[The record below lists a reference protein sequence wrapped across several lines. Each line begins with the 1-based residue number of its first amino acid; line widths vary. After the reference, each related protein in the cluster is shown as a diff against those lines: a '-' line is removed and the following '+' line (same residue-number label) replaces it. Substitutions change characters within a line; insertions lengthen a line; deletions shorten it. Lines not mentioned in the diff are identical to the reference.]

1 MHPAAR
7 SPVRDVALG
16 LARMTGPA
24 EAGHPAL
31 LLHDPQD
38 RVQAWAGSRALP
50 AARRDWRRGLSRR
63 PARAGSRGG
72 ALPGLQVMRYLPQ
85 PMPRL
90 LLHGVPAFSA
100 ADAGPAQPLSARDAL
115 LLAWLHLEGPSPRSQ
130 LAGRLWPQGDEARA
144 RSNLRQLLLRLKR
157 AVGEVLVETEG
168 LLALAP
174 GVEVEEGGGRLLGPL
189 EFDDLPE
196 MAAWLQT
203 RREAQRRQQTREG
216 LARAREALAETRLDA
231 ALAHADAVLA
241 ADRAVEEAH
250 RLRMAVFRARGD
262 RAAALQAWDDCR
274 EALRQELGI
283 APSTATQAL
292 GHAILA
298 DEAPVVAPQAR
309 GTTPVPPSAASPGAG
324 ASPPAAMADALR
336 RPLPLVGRDA
346 VRQQALAA
354 LSAGRG
360 VLVQGEAGL
369 GKTRLLWTL
378 ATGRTVLHCAGRPG
392 DVLVPGALAARL
404 LAEALGRFDLPLDA
418 ALRAD
423 VQRLASSGGTAA
435 HAVASEAEHRRV
447 LDVLGLVLAASARCG
462 LRLVVLDDLHH
473 ADALSIEALAR
484 AWGHGLFGTDA
495 DDGTRPGDEE
505 DGSPATPRLLA
516 LLACRRAELGSAARQ
531 LLDTLEGSGRLHRV
545 VLQPLGVD
553 ELARLLAALPLGAA
567 LQPRAAELAA
577 VLHGRVGGNPAF
589 VLEALRALAQQPL
602 AAGALARL
610 EGLAWP
616 VLREQLGHRLARL
629 APEALQLA
637 QLAAV
642 AQREFS
648 LPLAAAAL
656 GRAPLALAPLFAELE
671 SAHVFSQGGFAHDL
685 VAEAVSASLP
695 AALRAPLHRLV
706 AEHLQRGGGAGAEPA
721 AIAHHLEAAG
731 DVAEAA
737 AWWLQAGHRA
747 LRHWRLD
754 EATQHFDRA
763 APGLLGAGRR
773 AEALQAMHGAA
784 RTLAMRSA
792 MDASEARLAEAWPWA
807 RTDVERVQL
816 LAVRVPSALGRQRP
830 AEVRAGVE
838 ALLALLAAPGWRAE
852 LLPPDDHVRAWFAI
866 AWGARVTRLA
876 HAAQVLLTQAV
887 AALPG
892 APAEQ
897 AKVLPFLQL
906 AQGVLAVWQGRP
918 AVAVALLR
926 GALPPVA
933 AMQQHGWVFNA
944 AVALARAALGVGDAL
959 VLDEALGWM
968 EQALEEGGLG
978 EGFRVD
984 HGQALAMRHLAHRQ
998 PELAL
1003 RACDRARQRLRALD
1017 RGPRVQLESL
1027 AASAHLAL
1035 GQPEAAWAGLQA
1047 LPPGDG
1053 GPDVDEACRHWV
1065 HVRCLHRLGQ
1075 PLDDALALAKASDPG
1090 CLESQLSLE
1099 HRVLRVLVGADL
1111 PVALSPGELAGRA
1124 PLLAGLA
1131 PAQDAKTLAD
1141 PWLGP

>member
-1 MHPAAR
+1 MRVALKRGAAR
-7 SPVRDVALG
+7 HVG
-16 LARMTGPA
+16 L
-24 EAGHPAL
+24 
-31 LLHDPQD
+31 
-38 RVQAWAGSRALP
+38 
-50 AARRDWRRGLSRR
+50 
-63 PARAGSRGG
+63 
-72 ALPGLQVMRYLPQ
+72 RYLPQ
-85 PMPRL
+85 PMPQL
-90 LLHGVPAFSA
+90 LLHGVPAFST

-115 LLAWLHLEGPSPRSQ
+115 LLAWLHIEGPSPRSQ

-157 AVGEVLVETEG
+157 AVGGVLVETDG

-174 GVEVEEGGGRLLGPL
+174 GVQVEEGGGRLLGPL

-216 LARAREALAETRLDA
+216 LVRAREALAEARLDE
-231 ALAHADAVLA
+231 ALAHADAVLE

-250 RLRMAVFRARGD
+250 RLRMAVFRAHGD

-283 APSTATQAL
+283 VPSTATQAL
-292 GHAILA
+292 GHSILA
-298 DEAPVVAPQAR
+298 DEAPTAAQQAHF
-309 GTTPVPPSAASPGAG
+309 TITVPPSAANAGAG
-324 ASPPAAMADALR
+324 DGPPTAMADALR

-346 VRQQALAA
+346 MRQQALAA
-354 LSAGRG
+354 LAAGRS

-378 ATGRTVLHCAGRPG
+378 ATGRTVLHTGGRPG

-404 LAEALGRFDLPLDA
+404 LAEALVRFDLPLDA
-418 ALRAD
+418 AIRAD
-423 VQRLASSGGTAA
+423 VQRLASGGGTAA

-447 LDVLGLVLAASARCG
+447 LDVLGVVLAASARCG
-462 LRLVVLDDLHH
+462 LRLLVLDDLHH

-484 AWGHGLFGTDA
+484 AWGNGLFGTAA
-495 DDGTRPGDEE
+495 DDGPNKGD
-505 DGSPATPRLLA
+505 DDNDDIAPATPRLLA
-516 LLACRRAELGSAARQ
+516 LLACRRGELGSAARL
-531 LLDTLEGSGRLHRV
+531 LLDTLEAGGRLHRA
-545 VLQPLGVD
+545 VLQPLAVD
-553 ELARLLAALPLGAA
+553 ELARLLAALPLGAP

-577 VLHGRVGGNPAF
+577 ALHGRVGGNPAF
-589 VLEALRALAQQPL
+589 VLEALRALAQLPL
-602 AAGALARL
+602 SAGVPARL
-610 EGLAWP
+610 ELLAWP
-616 VLREQLGHRLARL
+616 ALREQLEHRLARL
-629 APEALQLA
+629 APESLQLA

-685 VAEAVSASLP
+685 VAEAVAASLP

-706 AEHLQRGGGAGAEPA
+706 AQDLQRDGGDTAEPG

-731 DVAEAA
+731 DAAEAA
-737 AWWLQAGHRA
+737 AWRLQAGHRA
-747 LRHWRLD
+747 LRRWRLD

-763 APGLLGAGRR
+763 ALALLGAGRR
-773 AEALQAMHGAA
+773 ADALQALHGAA

-792 MDASEARLAEAWPWA
+792 MEASEARLAEAWPLA
-807 RTDVERVQL
+807 RTDAERVQL

-838 ALLALLAAPGWRAE
+838 ALLVLLAAPGWRAE

-866 AWGARVTRLA
+866 AWGTRVTRLA
-876 HAAQVLLTQAV
+876 HRAQPLLSQAV
-887 AALPG
+887 AALSG
-892 APAEQ
+892 APSERE
-897 AKVLPFLQL
+897 KVLPFLQL
-906 AQGVLAVWQGRP
+906 AQGVLAVWQGQH
-918 AVAVALLR
+918 ALAIGPLR
-926 GALPPVA
+926 GALAQVA
-933 AMQQHGWVFNA
+933 AVQQHGWVFNA
-944 AVALARAALGVGDAL
+944 AIALARAALGVGDAL
-959 VLDEALGWM
+959 VLDEALAWM
-968 EQALEEGGLG
+968 DQALQEGGLG

-1003 RACDRARQRLRALD
+1003 RECDLARQRLRALD

-1065 HVRCLHRLGQ
+1065 RVRCLHRLGQ
-1075 PLDDALALAKASDPG
+1075 PLDEALVLAAAADPG
-1090 CLESQLSLE
+1090 CLGSQLSLE
-1099 HRVLRVLVGADL
+1099 HRVLRARVGADL
-1111 PVALSPGELAGRA
+1111 PGALAPDELAGRT
-1124 PLLAGLA
+1124 PLLALLA
-1131 PAQDAKTLAD
+1131 PVEDTKPLAD